1 MNSLSSG
8 LVALCLVASA
18 TGAFADDP
26 LPRARPES
34 VGMSS
39 ERLER
44 IGRVINEH
52 IERNHLPGMVV
63 AVARKGKLVYF
74 EAFGWRD
81 KQAGV
86 KMTTDTIFSLA
97 SMTKPMVGVA
107 TMALYEEGRL
117 LLGDPVGKYLP
128 ELGQLDVGVIK
139 QDANGKPVIEQVPA
153 KRQMVIQDLMRHTA
167 GLTYGARGQT
177 PLHKLHPASSSS
189 TALKMTADEFI
200 GKLGSLPLIHQPGTV
215 WEYSVSI
222 DVLGILL
229 EQASGQR
236 LGDLLAERL
245 WKPLGMTDTAF
256 RIPKEKMSRYAR
268 ALPVNPDTGKPQAVS
283 LHSGPAPKFDCGG
296 ACAAGTAGDYLR
308 FAQMLLNRGALDDT
322 RILGSKT
329 VEYMTADHLG
339 TQIDNRVA
347 ATDPSRAGYGFGLT
361 MAVRTA
367 NGESAVTGTAGD
379 YNWGGAYGT
388 MFWVDPKEDLAV
400 VYMAHTPGT
409 PRLYY
414 RALMK
419 SLVMQAIIR

>member
-18 TGAFADDP
+18 TGAFVDDP

-107 TMALYEEGRL
+107 TMALYEKGRL

-177 PLHKLHPASSSS
+177 PLHKLHPASS
-189 TALKMTADEFI
+189 F
-200 GKLGSLPLIHQPGTV
+200 
-215 WEYSVSI
+215 
-222 DVLGILL
+222 
-229 EQASGQR
+229 
-236 LGDLLAERL
+236 
-245 WKPLGMTDTAF
+245 
-256 RIPKEKMSRYAR
+256 
-268 ALPVNPDTGKPQAVS
+268 
-283 LHSGPAPKFDCGG
+283 
-296 ACAAGTAGDYLR
+296 
-308 FAQMLLNRGALDDT
+308 
-322 RILGSKT
+322 
-329 VEYMTADHLG
+329 
-339 TQIDNRVA
+339 
-347 ATDPSRAGYGFGLT
+347 RAG
-361 MAVRTA
+361 AEV
-367 NGESAVTGTAGD
+367 
-379 YNWGGAYGT
+379 
-388 MFWVDPKEDLAV
+388 
-400 VYMAHTPGT
+400 
-409 PRLYY
+409 
-414 RALMK
+414 
-419 SLVMQAIIR
+419 